1 VHDWA
6 EIEPIRW
13 GQLRRAVKC
22 LMWSFFLNVVS
33 CAVVSV
39 PLFIV
44 GARTLEQWAPTHDV
58 RRFARTLLVVGVLQ
72 VAALVSLIVAVA
84 VRGHIDVSR
93 PAFVLLFSIGAIIS
107 LLDLVGWIGTLRGL
121 CKWAHATHIVAA
133 WNRTIRFL
141 PIAWFAVALSIVL
154 AYTADLPIFVV
165 GIASFWPFWLIGHPT
180 WWTYRLFDADLRRTA
195 VSTSHH
201 RD

>member
-39 PLFIV
+39 PLF
-44 GARTLEQWAPTHDV
+44 
-58 RRFARTLLVVGVLQ
+58 VVGVLQ